1 MQKDIKDFKTQR
13 SGRQRDLK
21 KTTGFLS
28 KTTTLHVHYT
38 LTLFVHFFALFC
50 MTTTRKCLFSRFKV
64 MLHETIRN
72 DDFSATQHCNIFAT
86 LFRIAT
92 TFFQHCNID
101 LCVVAKIV
109 VANRLA

>member
-1 MQKDIKDFKTQR
+1 MMQKDIKDFKTQR

-50 MTTTRKCLFSRFKV
+50 MTTT
-64 MLHETIRN
+64 
-72 DDFSATQHCNIFAT
+72 
-86 LFRIAT
+86 
-92 TFFQHCNID
+92 
-101 LCVVAKIV
+101 
-109 VANRLA
+109 